1 MSDAASFGIPT
12 GRRVEGEASPGSA
25 SQIRVLPAADE
36 RTLEVAQRAWGDPAQ
51 ASDFEQRGKTWVD
64 KAGTVYKRV
73 AGNPLAGY
81 DQGVP
86 IAAYFV
92 ADGNIIFLR
101 EADAAEHGT
110 SQTLGSVGSRKAGPR
125 EGQTLPLEQVLAQAA
140 IRGRA

>member
-1 MSDAASFGIPT
+1 MSDAAWFGIPT

-36 RTLEVAQRAWGDPAQ
+36 RTLEVARRAWGDPAQ

-73 AGNPLAGY
+73 AGNPLARY

-110 SQTLGSVGSRKAGPR
+110 SQTLGSVGSLKAGPR